1 MNAPLFGFE
10 LRTCTLAQGEVRYR
24 VAGSGAPL
32 LYVHAA
38 GGPKLSPALRQL
50 AGRYRIFAP
59 VLPGFDGTPALAGVA
74 AIPDLARLVAQFA
87 REVVAGAYFLLG
99 QSLGGHVACWTAVL
113 DASNVRKLV
122 LECPAGFRESGTRPE
137 GDPIQRLYARPER
150 IPDEPQYRAAASE
163 ANRQAAERYRG
174 EPLDR
179 PLLDRLGGIRCPTL
193 LLHGTADRMIG
204 VEASEL
210 AARHIAGAR
219 LERIDDAGHV
229 IEVDQPAAFVRLVDE
244 FLGAP

>member
-1 MNAPLFGFE
+1 MSAPLFGFE
-10 LRTCTLAQGEVRYR
+10 LQSCQLEQGELRYR
-24 VAGSGAPL
+24 AAGAGAPL

-38 GGPKLSPALRQL
+38 GGLKLSPALRQL
-50 AGRYRIFAP
+50 AGRYQIVAP
-59 VLPGFDGTPALAGVA
+59 VLPGFDGSPTLAGVA
-74 AIPDLARLVAQFA
+74 AIPDLARLVAQLA
-87 REVVAGAYFLLG
+87 RHVVAGPYFLLG

-113 DASNVRKLV
+113 DRRNVRKLV
-122 LECPAGFRESGTRPE
+122 LECPAGFRESGTRPQ
-137 GDPIQRLYARPER
+137 GDPIQRLYAHPER
-150 IPDEPQYRAAASE
+150 IPDEPQYRAGASE
-163 ANRQAAERYRG
+163 ANRQAADRYRG

-179 PLLDRLGGIRCPTL
+179 VLLERLRDIRCPTL
-193 LLHGTADRMIG
+193 FLHGSADRTIG
-204 VEASEL
+204 IEASEL